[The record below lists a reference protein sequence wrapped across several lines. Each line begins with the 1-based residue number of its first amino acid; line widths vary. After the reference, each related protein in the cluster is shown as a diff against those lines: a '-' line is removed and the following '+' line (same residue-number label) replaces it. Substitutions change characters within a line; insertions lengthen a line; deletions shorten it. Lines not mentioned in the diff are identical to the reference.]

1 VIKTTTKERILMVA
15 IEEFADR
22 GFAATT
28 LKGIALRVGIKTASL
43 YAHYE
48 SKEAIFRVS
57 LAQASSD
64 WESTLDAVF
73 SEAGKINDLR
83 EGILALTQDF
93 ALKIARSDAYRFW
106 GQIYISPPKILRAED
121 IGRFKALD
129 SAFALRLAE
138 YAELRLPEGCSEG
151 LVHAFCETFNFT
163 IMGLL
168 VDGIF
173 LDEKDMRSA
182 LERCVDFLLRA
193 LAR

>member
-93 ALKIARSDAYRFW
+93 ALKIAR